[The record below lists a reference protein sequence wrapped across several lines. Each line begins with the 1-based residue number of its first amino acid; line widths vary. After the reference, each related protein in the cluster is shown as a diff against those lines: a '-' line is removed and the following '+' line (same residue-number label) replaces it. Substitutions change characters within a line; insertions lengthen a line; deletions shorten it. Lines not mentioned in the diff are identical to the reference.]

1 MCGCRGGGGDA
12 VNTGQNM
19 QQYEVTL
26 ANGQTM
32 TVNSEHEARVAIT
45 RAGGG
50 DFRRK

>member
-1 MCGCRGGGGDA
+1 MCGCRGSA
-12 VNTGQNM
+12 TQENTGQNM
-19 QQYEVTL
+19 QQFEVTL
-26 ANGQTM
+26 SNGQSF